1 MCRVTI
7 DINEA
12 AVRSWNPDLSTPEA
26 INQWAQQEM
35 NKIVERLTHTAI
47 AEPPC
52 TYNSKAEVVAEAQR
66 RMAEIECGKAQTIP
80 HEEVRQRMEKMIASY
95 AN

>member
-12 AVRSWNPDLSTPEA
+12 AVRRWNPDLSTHEA
-26 INQWAQQEM
+26 INRWAQNEM
-35 NKIVERLTHTAI
+35 DKIVKRLPHSTI

-52 TYNSKAEVVAEAQR
+52 TYNSKAEVLAEAQR
-66 RMAEIECGKAQTIP
+66 RMTEIESGLAKTIP
-80 HEEVRQRMEKMIASY
+80 HEDVRNRMEKLIASY

>member
-12 AVRSWNPDLSTPEA
+12 AVRRWNPDLSTHEA
-26 INQWAQQEM
+26 INRWAQNEM
-35 NKIVERLTHTAI
+35 DKIVKRLPHSTI

-52 TYNSKAEVVAEAQR
+52 TYNSKAEVLAEAQR
-66 RMAEIECGKAQTIP
+66 RMTEIESGLAKTIP
-80 HEEVRQRMEKMIASY
+80 HKDVRHRMEKLIASY

>member
-1 MCRVTI
+1 MCKVTI
-7 DINEA
+7 YINEA
-12 AVRSWNPDLSTPEA
+12 VVRSWNPDLSTHEA

-35 NKIVERLTHTAI
+35 DKIVKRLTHSAI

-52 TYNSKAEVVAEAQR
+52 TYNSKAEVVAEAKR
-66 RMAEIECGKAQTIP
+66 RMAEIESGRAKTIP

>member
-1 MCRVTI
+1 MCKVTI

-12 AVRSWNPDLSTPEA
+12 VVRSWNPDLSTPDA

-35 NKIVERLTHTAI
+35 DKIVKRLTHTAI
-47 AEPPC
+47 AEPTC
-52 TYNSKAEVVAEAQR
+52 TYNTKAEVVAEAQR
-66 RMAEIECGKAQTIP
+66 RMAEIESGKAKTIP
-80 HEEVRQRMEKMIASY
+80 HEDVRQRMEKMIASY

>member
-12 AVRSWNPDLSTPEA
+12 AIRSWNPDLSTPEA
-26 INQWAQQEM
+26 INQWAQREM
-35 NKIVERLTHTAI
+35 DKIVKRLTHTAI

-66 RMAEIECGKAQTIP
+66 RMAEIESGRAKTIP

>member
-1 MCRVTI
+1 MYKLV
-7 DINEA
+7 
-12 AVRSWNPDLSTPEA
+12 
-26 INQWAQQEM
+26 
-35 NKIVERLTHTAI
+35 KGLTHSAI

-52 TYNSKAEVVAEAQR
+52 TYKSKAEVVAEAQR
-66 RMAEIECGKAQTIP
+66 RMAEIESGRAKTIP